1 MKITDA
7 SFLFGPRTKGLHE
20 TTLVPDVNAPAVAA
34 PAVTETTTQQIPGG
48 VQETT
53 VSVAPGRMTSA
64 QMIAQDKAEHPIPL
78 ASRWN
83 KTREAQQFKRDL
95 YRARQY
101 ENNIRKMSF
110 ALGTTDPKQM
120 EERLGLMMFAKGM
133 KQAGVPMSDITQALN
148 IQRQLAPQ
156 PPQVPKSAF
165 TATQILDALQRQDKV
180 ATELFAQR
188 NPILQGYLVP
198 PQAAAEDYGIG
209 HKEFEMGN
217 KYIKAAIH
225 ENIRNSRA
233 YDGLLRAFMNAA
245 TGEHD
250 MHMLTDDPV
259 LTSAAPGPIP
269 QFLVNKLEGRAIDW
283 GNAPTI
289 SPDESIIPTILSG
302 GWMQPAS
309 APPVQNLQRAEQLI
323 RMLRGRN

>member
-1 MKITDA
+1 
-7 SFLFGPRTKGLHE
+7 
-20 TTLVPDVNAPAVAA
+20 
-34 PAVTETTTQQIPGG
+34 
-48 VQETT
+48 
-53 VSVAPGRMTSA
+53 
-64 QMIAQDKAEHPIPL
+64 L

-83 KTREAQQFKRDL
+83 KTKEAQQFKRDL

-259 LTSAAPGPIP
+259 LTSAA
-269 QFLVNKLEGRAIDW
+269 
-283 GNAPTI
+283 
-289 SPDESIIPTILSG
+289 
-302 GWMQPAS
+302 
-309 APPVQNLQRAEQLI
+309 
-323 RMLRGRN
+323 